1 MSASLS
7 TRSAWPLTLRVSPA
21 LASAGRPTSTF
32 TLPLISV
39 RSMVPSLLPSSV
51 ITTVGAPVA
60 VVSPMVA
67 LSLPSAETLPAPSTM
82 VAVTVRPAPSAGR
95 SNS

>member
-1 MSASLS
+1 MSASVN

-39 RSMVPSLLPSSV
+39 LLMVPSLLASSV
-51 ITTVGAPVA
+51 MTTVGAPVA

-67 LSLPSAETLPAPSTM
+67 LSLPGRDTLPAASTM
-82 VAVTVRPAPSAGR
+82 VAVTVSFTPSAGR

>member
-1 MSASLS
+1 M
-7 TRSAWPLTLRVSPA
+7 RVSPA
-21 LASAGRPTSTF
+21 LASAGRLTST
-32 TLPLISV
+32 LIAPFISLLL
-39 RSMVPSLLPSSV
+39 MVPSLLVSSV
-51 ITTVGAPVA
+51 MTTVGAPVA